1 MLIDTALRY
10 SLACALA
17 YLPAEQLNAGTA
29 EYQRR
34 LAPSFRFREQV
45 TADEYCASATIFEDA
60 TDSRGPLLVAF
71 RGSTAPRNYQSM
83 FKLGLVESRLG
94 VGGKVHDGYQA
105 RLASLMARRLEP
117 QCMLSLS
124 LSRAWLTLTSQEAS
138 LRLHQLLAPLL
149 DHERET
155 VFVGH
160 S

>member
-1 MLIDTALRY
+1 MLVDTALRY

-45 TADEYCASATIFEDA
+45 TADEYCASATIFEA
-60 TDSRGPLLVAF
+60 TDSCGPLLVAF

-94 VGGKVHDGYQA
+94 VDGKVHDGYQA
-105 RLASLMARRLEP
+105 RLASRMA
-117 QCMLSLS
+117 
-124 LSRAWLTLTSQEAS
+124 
-138 LRLHQLLAPLL
+138 
-149 DHERET
+149 
-155 VFVGH
+155 
-160 S
+160 